1 MECKSYTENGGIF
14 ASRTRLLNLVGSTRP
29 FDALFSNHSVPGS
42 TGYGLA
48 SPRAPMS
55 PSHPFSGGGGD
66 AGGGDAGGGGAKQ
79 QQRSGGGWGALGR
92 DQHQR
97 DNTMLGKTVRITQ
110 GEFKGYMGIVK
121 DSTET
126 TVRVE
131 LHSNPKTILLDRA
144 KVMSVDA
151 PARAPGSMHAK
162 TPGGTSVYGGKTPFY
177 TGYGAGGRTPMY
189 GAGGMTPMHDGSRT
203 PAYEGGR
210 TPRPEGSMTPAAW
223 DGSST
228 PARHTDYDIEESDLN
243 PGARAPFLVLILA
256 TYCNP
261 TYIMLMCTRT
271 CV

>member
-29 FDALFSNHSVPGS
+29 FDALFANNSVPGS

-48 SPRAPMS
+48 SPRVPMS
-55 PSHPFSGGGGD
+55 PSHPFSGGGG
-66 AGGGDAGGGGAKQ
+66 GGDDAGGGGAKQ
-79 QQRSGGGWGALGR
+79 QQQRPWRALGYE
-92 DQHQR
+92 QQQR
-97 DNTMLGKTVRITQ
+97 DNSMLGKTVRITQ

-121 DSTET
+121 DGTET

-144 KVMSVDA
+144 KVQPVDA
-151 PARAPGSMHAK
+151 PARAPGSTHAK
-162 TPGGTSVYGGKTPFY
+162 TPGGTSVYVGAKTPFY

-223 DGSST
+223 DGAST
-228 PARHTDYDIEESDLN
+228 PARHTDYDIDESDLN
-243 PGARAPFLVLILA
+243 PGARASFLMLLLA
-256 TYCNP
+256 TFSYS
-261 TYIMLMCTRT
+261 IILHA
-271 CV
+271 